1 MNDQRDEEPESEL
14 SPLGAEMVAGL
25 KKYLS
30 TLEREL
36 ATYQR
41 LRPQLLLSNAGEFA
55 VIDGDDLVGCRPDY
69 ESALRLGYERRG
81 VGAPFLVKQVL
92 DPEPVLYFTRP
103 V

>member
-1 MNDQRDEEPESEL
+1 MSDQRDDQL

-25 KKYLS
+25 EKYLS

-55 VIDGDDLVGCRPDY
+55 VIDGDDLVGCRPGY
-69 ESALRLGYERRG
+69 ESALSLGYERCG
-81 VGAPFLVKQVL
+81 VHAPFLVKQIL
-92 DPEPVLYFTRP
+92 DPEPVLHFTRP
-103 V
+103 I